1 MSDDKLFNV
10 LFLCTGNS
18 ARSVMG
24 ECILN
29 RLGRGRFRAFSAGSH
44 PKGEINPHTIETL
57 KKLNYVTDDL
67 RSKSWDEF
75 AVPGAP
81 ELQFVFTVCD
91 QAAQEVCPLWP
102 GQPMSAHWGIPDPAA
117 VEGNEAERRIAF
129 ADAYRMLSNRISIFV
144 NLPMA
149 SLDRLTLQRRLDEIG
164 RQGRL
169 SSVLSG

>member
-1 MSDDKLFNV
+1 M
-10 LFLCTGNS
+10 
-18 ARSVMG
+18 
-24 ECILN
+24 
-29 RLGRGRFRAFSAGSH
+29 
-44 PKGEINPHTIETL
+44 
-57 KKLNYVTDDL
+57 TDDL

-81 ELQFVFTVCD
+81 ELQFVITVCD

-117 VEGNEAERRIAF
+117 VEGNEAEQRIAF
-129 ADAYRMLSNRISIFV
+129 ANAYRMLSNRISIFV

-149 SLDRLTLQRRLDEIG
+149 SLDQLTLQRRLDEIG